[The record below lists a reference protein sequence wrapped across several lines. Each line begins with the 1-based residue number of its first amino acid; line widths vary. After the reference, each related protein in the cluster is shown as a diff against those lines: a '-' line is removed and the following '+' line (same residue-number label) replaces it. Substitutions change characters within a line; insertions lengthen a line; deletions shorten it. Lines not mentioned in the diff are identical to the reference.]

1 MLNLKFLKR
10 LILLSLFAILIQV
23 LIGLEVREFIDLK
36 IDFYGLE
43 KKNLWLTNPDTSFYI
58 HRSFSIFIFVSN
70 ITLFLIAKR
79 VKIDLIWIK
88 IILLLILTEIIA
100 GASMYYFSFPILT
113 QPLHLLIA
121 ILIFGFQFYWY
132 LIIED

>member
-10 LILLSLFAILIQV
+10 LILLSLFAMLIQI

-36 IDFYGLE
+36 IDLYGLE

>member
-10 LILLSLFAILIQV
+10 LILLSLFAMLIQI

-43 KKNLWLTNPDTSFYI
+43 KKNLWLANPDTSFYI

-79 VKIDLIWIK
+79 VKINLIWIK

>member
-10 LILLSLFAILIQV
+10 LILLSLFAMLIQI

-70 ITLFLIAKR
+70 IMLFLIAKR

>member
-10 LILLSLFAILIQV
+10 LILLSLFAILIQI

-36 IDFYGLE
+36 IDLYGLE

-88 IILLLILTEIIA
+88 IILLLILTEIIS

>member
-10 LILLSLFAILIQV
+10 LILLSLFAILIQI

-36 IDFYGLE
+36 IDLYGLE

-79 VKIDLIWIK
+79 GKIDLIWIK
-88 IILLLILTEIIA
+88 IILSLILTEIIA

>member
-10 LILLSLFAILIQV
+10 LILLSLFAMLIQI

-36 IDFYGLE
+36 IDLYGLE

-113 QPLHLLIA
+113 QPLRLLIA